1 MFRAVSVNSLI
12 IMSEL
17 IISLKRTLIYSRLTS
32 KDGKIL
38 SLLVSVRDS
47 LSKFNAS
54 EFLLKVV
61 EALVTNGLVC
71 SPSEKL

>member
-1 MFRAVSVNSLI
+1 MIEFLSSWAQGI
-12 IMSEL
+12 IEMC
-17 IISLKRTLIYSRLTS
+17 I
-32 KDGKIL
+32 
-38 SLLVSVRDS
+38 RDR
-47 LSKFNAS
+47 FNAS

>member
-1 MFRAVSVNSLI
+1 
-12 IMSEL
+12 MSEL

-61 EALVTNGLVC
+61 EALVTNGLVY